1 MAEKKKSPAETIVKF
16 DPDDLSVTIEKGA
29 TVLDAAIACGVR
41 IDSVCGG
48 AGRCGRCKVNVKGQ
62 VGAIQGSK
70 KTLLQADP
78 QKPVLACLTTVEGDL
93 EVSVP
98 EVSRIGVHQILE
110 TSENVPIAE
119 LSPLVK
125 KVHVKLP
132 PPSLKDNLSDAERL
146 RRGMKGSED
155 RKASIP
161 LAMLKALPSALRN
174 GSWEVTVGIAE
185 TTHCSEVVSI
195 EPGNTSKN
203 LFGLAIDIGTTTV
216 VISLFN
222 MATGEKLATESTYNQ
237 QIVFGEDVLSRIT
250 YAEEHGTQKLTK
262 PIIDTIGG
270 LIPKACATASN
281 KTIHKIT
288 PDDVIAAAISGNPT
302 MIHFLLG
309 LDPKHIRYE
318 PYIPVVDTPHH
329 FRASDIG
336 IAINPHAS
344 VYICPSRSSYVG
356 GDVLADVVACG
367 MHLKKSLTLLVD
379 VGTNGEAVLGCKD
392 WMVSCSCSAG
402 PAFEGGE
409 VSSGMR
415 AMSGAIDRIQIDPAG
430 DVKFHT
436 IGDVEPLGMC
446 GSGLIDLIA
455 GLFIDGFIDRHGNLS
470 RGKTKRIRERD
481 DGDLEFFVAKRGKAG
496 DIKGVGQGM
505 PGDITIKNSDIQ
517 NILRTKA
524 AIYSGCSVLLKTMEH
539 KFEDISQ
546 VVIAGGFGHYL
557 DIRKAIILGLFPDV
571 DMGKYRF
578 IGNGAL
584 EGARLALLSKQK
596 RRELQEIYDNMTYLE
611 LSVNH
616 MFFEEFTSAL
626 FIPHT
631 DLGKFPSVKEY
642 MALERKKGK

>member
-1 MAEKKKSPAETIVKF
+1 MVERKKSPGEAELRF
-16 DPDDLSVTIEKGA
+16 EPDGLSVTVPKGT
-29 TVLDAAIACGVR
+29 TVLDAAIECGVR

-48 AGRCGRCKVNVKGQ
+48 GGRCGRCKVRIKGQ
-62 VGAIQGSK
+62 VGSIQGSK
-70 KTLLQADP
+70 KTIVQADP
-78 QKPVLACLTTVEGDL
+78 QKPVLACMTTVEGDID
-93 EVSVP
+93 VSVP

-125 KVHVKLP
+125 KIHIKLP

-146 RRGMKGSED
+146 RRGLKGED
-155 RKASIP
+155 KKASISLP
-161 LAMLKALPSALRN
+161 LLKALPSALRS
-174 GSWEVTVGIAE
+174 GGWEITVGIAE
-185 TTHCSEVVSI
+185 TLNCPEVVSI
-195 EPGNTSKN
+195 DPGNTSKTAY
-203 LFGLAIDIGTTTV
+203 GLAIDIGTTTV
-216 VISLFN
+216 VVSLFN
-222 MATGEKLATESTYNQ
+222 MANGEKLATESTYNQ

-262 PIIDTIGG
+262 PIMDTIGG
-270 LIPKACATASN
+270 LIPRACASASA
-281 KTIHKIT
+281 KSIHKIA
-288 PDDVIAAAISGNPT
+288 PEDVIAAAISGNPT

-329 FRASDIG
+329 FRASEVG
-336 IAINPHAS
+336 IAINPHAAI
-344 VYICPSRSSYVG
+344 YICPSRSSYVG
-356 GDVLADVVACG
+356 GDVLADVVASG
-367 MHLKKSLTLLVD
+367 MHLAKGLTLLID
-379 VGTNGEAVLGCKD
+379 VGTNGEAVLGGKD

-409 VSSGMR
+409 VASGMR
-415 AMSGAIDRIQIDPAG
+415 AMSGAIDRIQIDPSG

-436 IGDVEPLGMC
+436 IGDVEPLGIC

-455 GLFIDGFIDRHGNLS
+455 GLFIHEFIDRHGNLS
-470 RGKTKRIRERD
+470 RGKTKRIRERE
-481 DGDLEFFVAKRGKAG
+481 DGDLEFFVARRGRGG
-496 DIKGVGQGM
+496 DVKGMGQEIS
-505 PGDITIKNSDIQ
+505 GDITIKNSDIQ

-524 AIYSGCSVLLKTMEH
+524 AVYAGCSVLLKTMEH
-539 KFEDISQ
+539 KFEDLSQ

-557 DIRKAIILGLFPDV
+557 DIRKALMIGLFPDV
-571 DMGKYRF
+571 GMERYRF

-596 RRELQEIYDNMTYLE
+596 RVELQEIYENMTYLE
-611 LSVNH
+611 LSVNN

-631 DLGKFPSVKEY
+631 EMSKFPSVKELI
-642 MALERKKGK
+642 AIERRKGK